1 MGNACAADPGPFAAV
16 IDLTQQKPRQLSLRD
31 EISASAAALL
41 AFACSSRPHNIAVMP
56 FAL

>member
-16 IDLTQQKPRQLSLRD
+16 IDLTQQKPRRLSMRD
-31 EISASAAALL
+31 EISGSAVSLL
-41 AFACSSRPHNIAVMP
+41 AFARSSRPHNIAVMF